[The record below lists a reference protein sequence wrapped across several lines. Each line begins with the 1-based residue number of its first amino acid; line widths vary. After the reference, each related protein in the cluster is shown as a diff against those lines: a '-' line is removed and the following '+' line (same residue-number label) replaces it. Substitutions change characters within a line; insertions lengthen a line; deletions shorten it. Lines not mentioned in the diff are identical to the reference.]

1 MKHPM
6 TWTIFAIIFIL
17 IGTGL
22 FVYSGT
28 CVTVE
33 KNGKKR
39 SVVHWV
45 YIAIGVILILA
56 SIFILILIARDLRTY
71 AKVKTGMTLV
81 PVPEKFGNWLSE
93 NMTNQPKFT
102 KTIGNYIDKNF
113 KAVKDI
119 FPQSYKYYGTEPGS
133 EN

>member
-1 MKHPM
+1 MKHPI
-6 TWTIFAIIFIL
+6 TWTVVAIIIIL

-22 FVYSGT
+22 LVYSGT

-45 YIAIGVILILA
+45 YIIIGLVFIII
-56 SIFILILIARDLRTY
+56 SIIILILIAKDLRIY
-71 AKVKTGMTLV
+71 AKVKTGMVLV

-93 NMTNQPKFT
+93 NMANQPKFT
-102 KTIGNYIDKNF
+102 KTIGNYFDNNF
-113 KAVKDI
+113 KTVKGI

-133 EN
+133 ES

>member
-39 SVVHWV
+39 SVVHGV
-45 YIAIGVILILA
+45 YIVIGVILILA
-56 SIFILILIARDLRTY
+56 SIFILILIARDLRIY
-71 AKVKTGMTLV
+71 AKVKPGMTLV

-93 NMTNQPKFT
+93 NMSSQPKFT
-102 KTIGNYIDKNF
+102 NTIGKYIDNTYKSI
-113 KAVKDI
+113 KDI
-119 FPQSYKYYGTEPGS
+119 FPQSYKFFKTEPGS